1 MPGSDQYDEC
11 RAADGTVR
19 PAWKSL
25 VSSLDELG
33 PAGIS
38 KASNEIE
45 RLVRE
50 SGANF
55 QFSDIIKQS
64 ARPWKLAA
72 IPLVLSA
79 REWQSIEAGLK
90 QRLRLLE
97 AILGDLLGEQK
108 LLKARVLPAE
118 LLSANYNYF
127 RVYHELP
134 QTKPRLDITAT
145 DLARNKDG
153 TWWVTGDRTRAPSGL
168 GYALENRVITSRVFQ
183 KLLRGNNV
191 VRVASFFSSLQ
202 QHLNSLAAGNPENPR
217 VAILTPGQ
225 HSYRYIEDAYL
236 ARYLGYTMV
245 QGRDLAVRGSRL
257 NLKTL
262 GGLLPIDVLCRHI
275 SDRKSDPLELKPSS
289 QQGATGLLQTIRSG
303 HVAVANSIGSTLAQ
317 MPALMP
323 FLPAASKFLF
333 GEEPSLP
340 SIGTYWCGGQ
350 SERTFVLEN
359 LDELILRPA
368 FHVSPAPPI
377 VPAEMT
383 TAEKSKLIDQ
393 IKAQPHSYVA
403 QYRPSRSTTPVWHEG
418 KLESWH
424 VALRSFQVQTAS
436 GVEVMPGGLARVS
449 PDPRTLDQSPASGR
463 LGLDCWI
470 ANDKPVDQEI
480 TLLRQSHSSITLAR
494 GGAEMPS
501 RVGESLFWLGRS
513 AERSESIARLLRATL
528 IRIAGETQLQDI
540 VELPRMVAALA
551 ALGQLEPDHAIA
563 GLGEKLPSLEK
574 VLPASLFDTEKPGGL
589 LAGIRDMGQKAMSV
603 HDRVSLDAYRIIK
616 KIGDHLI
623 TNDQSDAIEIGAVI
637 NRLDG
642 IVTDLQAFSG
652 LASES
657 MTRTH
662 GWRFLELGRRI
673 ERAYQTAELLSAMLV
688 NPIDDEYPVLE
699 SILQTTDSMMTYRSR
714 YLLQMQPTAVID
726 LLVNDET
733 NPRSIGYQLLMIDQH
748 LRELP
753 SDDHEVSLGTEE
765 KMAREVLHRVTMS
778 DPSKLAQANTRGVRV
793 SLNELL
799 AKLTDSLPD
808 LSDAIAA
815 RYLIHTGATVEL
827 TGRMAPM
834 ASRSGTGVSG
844 PIIPKLP
851 NVE

>member
-1 MPGSDQYDEC
+1 MPDRDQYDEC

-25 VSSLDELG
+25 ISSLDGLG
-33 PAGIS
+33 PAGLT
-38 KASNEIE
+38 KASIEIE

-55 QFSDIIKQS
+55 QFSDIIQQS

-72 IPLVLSA
+72 IPLVLDA
-79 REWQSIEAGLK
+79 QKWRTLEAGLK
-90 QRLRLLE
+90 QRVRLLE
-97 AILGDLLGEQK
+97 AVLADLLGEQR

-118 LLSANYNYF
+118 LLSANHNYF
-127 RVYHELP
+127 RAYHELP
-134 QTKPRLDITAT
+134 ATKLRLDVTAT
-145 DLARNKDG
+145 DLARDKDG

-168 GYALENRVITSRVFQ
+168 GYTLENRVITSRVFQ
-183 KLLRGNNV
+183 KLLRGNKV
-191 VRVASFFSSLQ
+191 VRVASFFSALQ
-202 QHLNSLAAGNPENPR
+202 QHLNSLASGSPENPR

-225 HSYRYIEDAYL
+225 HSYRYVEDAYL
-236 ARYLGYTMV
+236 ARYLGYTLV
-245 QGRDLAVRGSRL
+245 QGRDLAVRGGKL

-275 SDRKSDPLELKPSS
+275 SDRKCDPLELKPSS
-289 QQGATGLLQTIRSG
+289 QQGASGLLQTIRSG
-303 HVAVANSIGSTLAQ
+303 NVAVANSIGSSLAQ

-350 SERTFVLEN
+350 TERTYVLEH
-359 LDELILRPA
+359 LEELILRPA
-368 FHVSPAPPI
+368 FHISAAPPI
-377 VPAEMT
+377 TPAEMT
-383 TAEKSKLIDQ
+383 SAEKSNLINQ
-393 IKAQPHSYVA
+393 IKAQPNNFVA
-403 QYRPSRSTTPVWHEG
+403 QHRPSRSTTPVWNEG

-424 VALRSFQVQTAS
+424 VALRSFQVQTA
-436 GVEVMPGGLARVS
+436 GDVEVMPGGLARVS
-449 PDPRTLDQSPASGR
+449 PDPHTLDKSPASGR

-470 ANDKPVDQEI
+470 ANDKPVDHEI
-480 TLLRQSHSSITLAR
+480 TLLKQSHATITLVR

-528 IRIAGETQLQDI
+528 IRIAGETQLEDI

-551 ALGQLEPDHAIA
+551 ALGQLEPDHVIA
-563 GLGEKLPSLEK
+563 GLGEKLPSLER
-574 VLPASLFDTEKPGGL
+574 VLPASLFDTDKPGGL
-589 LAGIRDMGQKAMSV
+589 LAGIRDMGEKAMSV
-603 HDRVSLDAYRIIK
+603 HDRVSLDAYRVIK
-616 KIGDHLI
+616 KIGDHLVR
-623 TNDQSDAIEIGAVI
+623 DPDSDDTEIGATI

-652 LASES
+652 LANES

-662 GWRFLELGRRI
+662 GWRFLQLGRRI

-688 NPIDDEYPVLE
+688 NPIKEEYPVLE

-726 LLVNDET
+726 LLVNDES
-733 NPRSIGYQLLMIDQH
+733 NPRSIVYQLLMIDQH
-748 LRELP
+748 VRELP
-753 SDDHEVSLGTEE
+753 SAQHEVGLGPDE
-765 KMAREVLHRVTMS
+765 KMAGELLHRVTMG
-778 DPSKLAQANTRGVRV
+778 DPAELSRVNSRGVRV
-793 SLNELL
+793 KLNELL
-799 AKLTDSLPD
+799 TQLTNGLPD

-827 TGRMAPM
+827 TGRIDPM
-834 ASRSGTGVSG
+834 ASRSGSVGSG
-844 PIIPKLP
+844 PMIPKLP